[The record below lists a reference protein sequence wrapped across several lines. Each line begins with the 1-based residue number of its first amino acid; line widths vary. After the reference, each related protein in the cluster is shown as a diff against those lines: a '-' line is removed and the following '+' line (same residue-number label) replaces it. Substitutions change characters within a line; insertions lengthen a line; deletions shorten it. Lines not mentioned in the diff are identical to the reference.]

1 MNLVEVIL
9 WNELVGVLVWD
20 EKTNTS
26 SFEYAKSFIRKR
38 LELSPLISPLSSKI
52 ITAKVNNNNESLNF
66 DTNKGLPLFISDSLP
81 DKFGTEVFAKYIEKE
96 GRNYRDLTP
105 IEKLTYIG
113 NRGMGALE
121 FRPAKHNQDNSTV
134 LDLKKLNELS
144 ASLLNDKP
152 IGNVGDMTNLFH
164 IGTSPGG
171 AQPKVLINID
181 NKTGDIYRGDSLPTK
196 NQDSWI
202 LKFNRDIGLPSD
214 KERGKIEYA
223 YYLMAKEAGIN
234 IMESQL
240 KEIDGE
246 HFFMTKR
253 FDRVNGEKIHTQTLH
268 AFAGMNFK
276 LPNSY
281 SYEQVFA
288 VLNQINLGYNY
299 KEQLFRMMVFNVIGR
314 NVDDHTK
321 NFGFNM
327 DKTGKWKLSPAYDLT
342 FTYNENFNREIPH
355 FLSINGKNNEFNLA
369 DLLHIAN
376 EYSIKNP
383 KKIINQIN
391 KALLQW
397 DNIAKQLKISDK
409 TTQFITE
416 KINTSSYSL
425 R

>member
-20 EKTNTS
+20 KKTNTS
-26 SFEYAKSFIRKR
+26 SFEYAKSFMRKG
-38 LELSPLISPLSSKI
+38 LELSPLVNPLSPKI
-52 ITAKVNNNNESLNF
+52 ITAKPNLTNESLNF

-81 DKFGTEVFAKYIEKE
+81 DKFGTELFAKYIEKE

-121 FRPAKHNQDNSTV
+121 FRPAKHNQDKNTL
-134 LDLKKLNELS
+134 LDLKKINELS
-144 ASLLNDKP
+144 AFLLNDKP

-181 NKTGDIYRGDSLPTK
+181 NKTGDIYRGDNLPTK

-214 KERGKIEYA
+214 KERGKIEYV

-246 HFFMTKR
+246 YFFMTKR

-276 LPNSY
+276 LPNTY
-281 SYEQVFA
+281 SYEQIFG
-288 VLNQINLGYNY
+288 VLNRINLDYSY
-299 KEQLFRMMVFNVIGR
+299 KEQLFKMMVFNVIGR
-314 NVDDHTK
+314 NIDDHTK

-327 DKTGKWKLSPAYDLT
+327 DKTGEWKLSPAYDLT
-342 FTYNENFNREIPH
+342 FTYNDNFNRETPH
-355 FLSINGKNNEFNLA
+355 FLSINGKNQNFKLA

-383 KKIINQIN
+383 KKIINKIN
-391 KALLQW
+391 QSFLKWNAY
-397 DNIAKQLKISDK
+397 AKQLNISNK
-409 TTQFITE
+409 TIKHIE
-416 KINTSSYSL
+416 NKINTSAYSL
-425 R
+425 K